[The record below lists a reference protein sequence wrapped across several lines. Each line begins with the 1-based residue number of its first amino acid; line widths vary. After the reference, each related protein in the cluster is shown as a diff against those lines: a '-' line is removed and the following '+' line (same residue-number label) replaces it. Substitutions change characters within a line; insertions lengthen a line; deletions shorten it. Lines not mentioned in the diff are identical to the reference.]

1 MIIMVP
7 QEYRKFCW
15 GCLGPNLVTKAFSQ
29 MAKKQKKPPAFT
41 LPSNDL
47 LMVKHG
53 WKNRIYSKAEFL
65 KSKGAVVDVDFHT
78 KKAPKSMLSELI
90 KMTLFADN
98 GYKDH
103 DSLLD
108 LLKADD
114 YESTTAKDVDGNSAH
129 LESTEFAKLPWV
141 G

>member
-1 MIIMVP
+1 M
-7 QEYRKFCW
+7 
-15 GCLGPNLVTKAFSQ
+15 
-29 MAKKQKKPPAFT
+29 
-41 LPSNDL
+41 
-47 LMVKHG
+47 
-53 WKNRIYSKAEFL
+53 

-114 YESTTAKDVDGNSAH
+114 YERTTAKDVDGNSAH

>member
-15 GCLGPNLVTKAFSQ
+15 GCLGPNLVTKAFAQ
-29 MAKKQKKPPAFT
+29 LAKKLKKPPAFT
-41 LPSNDL
+41 LPSDDL

-53 WKNRIYSKAEFL
+53 WKNKIYSNAEFL
-65 KSKGAVVDVDFHT
+65 KSKVQSLTWSHT

-90 KMTLFADN
+90 KMTLFAGN

-103 DSLLD
+103 DSLLE
-108 LLKADD
+108 LFKADD
-114 YESTTAKDVDGNSAH
+114 YERTTAKDVDGNSAH